1 MAMSLPRLYLET
13 TIPSYLV
20 ARPSRLIHVAARH
33 ETTQRWW
40 ETRRR
45 FYEIFVSDIVLQEA
59 RAGDPEMAAAREA
72 ALTGLPQL
80 EQSPEADAL
89 AQRLIDMKI
98 IPEKAAGDAA
108 HVALA
113 AVHGMDFL
121 LTWNCKH
128 INNAALKRR
137 IEAACAALGF
147 RCPVIC
153 TPNELR

>member
-1 MAMSLPRLYLET
+1 MTQSHERGVSMS
-13 TIPSYLV
+13 V
-20 ARPSRLIHVAARH
+20 
-33 ETTQRWW
+33 
-40 ETRRR
+40 
-45 FYEIFVSDIVLQEA
+45 
-59 RAGDPEMAAAREA
+59 
-72 ALTGLPQL
+72 
-80 EQSPEADAL
+80 
-89 AQRLIDMKI
+89 
-98 IPEKAAGDAA
+98 KAAGDAA

-137 IEAACAALGF
+137 IEAACAELGF

>member
-1 MAMSLPRLYLET
+1 MTPRLYLET

-20 ARPSRLIHVAARH
+20 ARPSRLIHVAGRQEATR
-33 ETTQRWW
+33 RWW
-40 ETRRR
+40 ETRRQY
-45 FYEIFVSDIVLQEA
+45 FEMFVSEAVLLEV
-59 RAGDPEMAAAREA
+59 RAGDAEMAAAREA
-72 ALTGLPQL
+72 ALAGLPRL
-80 EQSPEADAL
+80 RQSPEADAL
-89 AQRLIDMKI
+89 AQRLLAEDI
-98 IPEKAAGDAA
+98 IPAKAAGDAA

-128 INNAALKRR
+128 NNNATLKRR

-153 TPNELR
+153 TPNQLH

>member
-1 MAMSLPRLYLET
+1 MGDA
-13 TIPSYLV
+13 
-20 ARPSRLIHVAARH
+20 
-33 ETTQRWW
+33 
-40 ETRRR
+40 RR
-45 FYEIFVSDIVLQEA
+45 FYEMFVSDIVLHEA
-59 RAGDPEMAAAREA
+59 TAGDPEMAAAREA
-72 ALTGLPQL
+72 ALAGLPQL

-89 AQRLIDMKI
+89 AQRLLDMEI
-98 IPEKAAGDAA
+98 IPVKAAGDAA

-121 LTWNCKH
+121 LTWNCIL

-137 IEAACAALGF
+137 MEAGCAALGF

>member
-1 MAMSLPRLYLET
+1 MGLPKLYLET

-20 ARPSRLIHVAARH
+20 ARPSRFIHVAARH
-33 ETTQRWW
+33 ETTRRWW

-45 FYEIFVSDIVLQEA
+45 FYEMFVSDIVLQEA

-72 ALTGLPQL
+72 ALAGLPQL

-89 AQRLIDMKI
+89 AQRLLDMEI
-98 IPEKAAGDAA
+98 IPVKAAGDAA

-128 INNAALKRR
+128 INNATLKRR